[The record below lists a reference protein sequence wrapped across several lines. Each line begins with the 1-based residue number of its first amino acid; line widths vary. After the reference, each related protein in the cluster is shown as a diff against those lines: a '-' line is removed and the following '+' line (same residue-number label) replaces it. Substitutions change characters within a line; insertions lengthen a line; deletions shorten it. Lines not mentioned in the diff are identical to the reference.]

1 MRSGQ
6 ALPLAVALVALCAA
20 TDPAAGQ
27 DDGPARLG
35 FSLGSPDASVIVV
48 EYGDFACSACA
59 QFAVST
65 WPTIRTRYVDS
76 GQILWRMVP
85 FELGFR
91 NSEEGARAAR
101 CAAEQDAFWAMHDV
115 LFARRDA
122 WVGERSPEGALTAL
136 ARSAGLDDA
145 RFEECYE
152 SDRMDDRMDAANRAA
167 REKGVRGTPTFFID
181 GVAVQGALPV
191 DAFVEILDRA
201 LASGGAGGP

>member
-1 MRSGQ
+1 MRPDVAS
-6 ALPLAVALVALCAA
+6 LVVALLVVWTAPSRGLAQEHGSA
-20 TDPAAGQ
+20 DLA
-27 DDGPARLG
+27 
-35 FSLGSPDASVIVV
+35 FSLGSPDATVTVV

-59 QFAVST
+59 QFAEDT
-65 WPTIRTRYVDS
+65 WPAIRDRYVDS
-76 GQILWRMVP
+76 GRILWRMIP
-85 FELGFR
+85 FELGFP

-101 CAAEQDAFWAMHDV
+101 CAAEQGAFWPMHDI

-122 WVGERSPEGALTAL
+122 WVRERSPGDALIGL
-136 ARSAGLDDA
+136 ADEAGLDA
-145 RFEECYE
+145 VRLEECNE

-201 LASGGAGGP
+201 LSSGGTGGP